1 MSSIETIALDEATR
15 YRYLNYAMS
24 VITSRA
30 LPDVR
35 DGLKPVQRRILYA
48 MYNNL
53 HLRPDGRFR
62 KSAAVVGEVMAKY
75 HPHGDSSIYE
85 AMVRMA
91 QHFSLLHT
99 LVDGQ
104 GNFGSMDGDSA
115 AAMRYTESKLTPI
128 AMELLTEL
136 KQRTVD
142 YQPTYDGQLFEPLVL
157 PAQFPNLLLN
167 GSEGI
172 AVGMATKIPP
182 HNLRELIDACLKII
196 ENPLIDNKS
205 LCKKCKGPDFPTGGL
220 ILNSK
225 EEILNIYETGSGPIK
240 LRGTWH
246 LEKEGRKKYVIIDE
260 IPYAVNKSTLI
271 EKIGSLIANKKIPQ
285 LEDIRD
291 ESTDQVRIVL
301 ALKVKQ
307 GGTAE
312 LTMQRAMAY
321 LCKKTPLQLNFN
333 VNLTCLVPDSES
345 GQARPVKANLKK
357 ILDEWLKFRF
367 TSMNRRVSHDL
378 NIINE
383 RLHLLE
389 GFSKAFEILDILI
402 GLIRKSEN
410 KKDAHA
416 RIKAMF
422 SFSDT
427 QIESI
432 LELRL
437 YKLAKLE
444 IYAIEEEMREKKEQA
459 EAFQFLL
466 DNPQAMWSELSRE
479 LLEIRKLYGTKRKT
493 VIGGAEEELTIA
505 DDAAYIL
512 DEKTY
517 VVVTKDGWIKRLG
530 RVSNVDKI
538 RTREGDF
545 ITSITKTNTKCTFG
559 FFSNQ
564 GTAYVMRVADIPA
577 TSGYGDPIQKYF
589 SFANG
594 EKIISAISF
603 DPRCLPPSQEIIE
616 DESAPPPY
624 GVAITHKS
632 RIIRFSLSTHATPS
646 NKTGRKY
653 MKPDG
658 VDDFIAY
665 VMPAGGDEWVCMAS
679 KKTRALSFLVSEITL
694 VRGAGKGIT
703 SAKIDKDDRLH
714 AFTITG
720 NRKIGLLVESSRGR
734 EFKITPKLHEGKR
747 ATRGAILLK
756 RDALKEWSPPMIRY
770 DEMYHYDESSE
781 STEEMSDENSEEG
794 SPIEGPGGLLLFRF
808 MDE

>member
-48 MYNNL
+48 MFNNL
-53 HLRPDGRFR
+53 HLRPDGRYR

-91 QHFSLLHT
+91 QPFSLLHT

-136 KQRTVD
+136 KQKTVD

-157 PAQFPNLLLN
+157 PAQFPNLLIN

-182 HNLRELIDACLKII
+182 HNLREVIDACLKII
-196 ENPLIDNKS
+196 ENPLIDNKA
-205 LCKKCKGPDFPTGGL
+205 LCKKVKGPDFPTGGL

-225 EEILNIYETGSGPIK
+225 EEIVNIYETGSGPVK
-240 LRGTWH
+240 VRGIWH
-246 LEKEGRKKYVIIDE
+246 LEKEGRKSFVIIDE
-260 IPYAVNKSTLI
+260 IPYAVNKSSLI

-285 LEDIRD
+285 LEDVRD

-307 GGTAE
+307 GSSAE

-321 LCKKTPLQLNFN
+321 LCKNTQLQLNFN
-333 VNLTCLVPDSES
+333 VNLTCLIPDAET
-345 GQARPVKANLKK
+345 GLARPHKANLKK
-357 ILDEWLKFRF
+357 ILDEWLRFRF
-367 TSMNRRVSHDL
+367 KSMQRRIQHDL
-378 NIINE
+378 NLINE

-389 GFSKAFEILDILI
+389 GFSKAFEILDELI
-402 GLIRKSEN
+402 ALIRKSEN
-410 KKDAHA
+410 KKDAHN
-416 RIKAMF
+416 RIKERF
-422 SFSDT
+422 NFSDT
-427 QIESI
+427 QIDSI

-444 IYAIEEEMREKKEQA
+444 IYAIEEEMKEKREQA

-466 DNPQAMWSELSRE
+466 DNPQALWSELSKE
-479 LLEIRKLYGTKRKT
+479 LLELRKLYGTKRKT
-493 VIGGAEEELTIA
+493 SIGGSEEELTIA
-505 DDAAYIL
+505 DDSAYIL

-530 RVSNVDKI
+530 RVSNIEKI

-545 ITSITKTNTKCTFG
+545 ISCVTKTNTKCTFG

-564 GTAYVMRVADIPA
+564 GTAYVMRVADIPS

-589 SFANG
+589 TFANG
-594 EKIISAISF
+594 ERIVSAISF
-603 DPRCLPPSQEIIE
+603 DSRCLPTPQETIE
-616 DESAPPPY
+616 DEAAPPPY
-624 GVAITHKS
+624 GVAITHKG
-632 RIIRFSLSTHATPS
+632 RIIKFSLSYHSTPS

-658 VDDFIAY
+658 SDDFIAH
-665 VMPAGGDEWVCMAS
+665 VMPASGDDWVCMTS
-679 KKTRALSFLVSEITL
+679 QKTRALAFSVSEITL

-703 SAKIDKDDRLH
+703 SAKLDKDDRLH

-720 NRKIGLLVESSRGR
+720 NRKEGLIVESSRGR

-747 ATRGAILLK
+747 ASRGSVLLK
-756 RDALKEWSPPMIRY
+756 RDGLKDWTPTLFRY
-770 DEMYHYDESSE
+770 DEMYHHEESSQD
-781 STEEMSDENSEEG
+781 SVDDSSEENT
-794 SPIEGPGGLLLFRF
+794 PLEGPDGLLLFRF

>member
-1 MSSIETIALDEATR
+1 MSSIETVALDEATR

-48 MYNNL
+48 MFNNL
-53 HLRPDGRFR
+53 HLRPDGRYR

-91 QHFSLLHT
+91 QPFSLLHT

-115 AAMRYTESKLTPI
+115 AAMRYTEAKLTPI

-136 KQRTVD
+136 KQKTVD

-196 ENPLIDNKS
+196 ENPLIDIKS
-205 LCKKCKGPDFPTGGL
+205 LCKKIKGPDFPTGGL
-220 ILNSK
+220 ILNAK
-225 EEILNIYETGSGPIK
+225 DEILNIYETGSGPVK

-246 LEKEGRKKYVIIDE
+246 LEKEGRKGYVIIDE

-271 EKIGSLIANKKIPQ
+271 EKIGSLILNKKIPQ
-285 LEDIRD
+285 LEDVRD

-301 ALKVKQ
+301 TLKIKQ
-307 GGTAE
+307 GSSAD

-321 LCKKTPLQLNFN
+321 LCKNTQLQLNFN
-333 VNLTCLVPDSES
+333 VNLTCLIPDSKS

-367 TSMNRRVSHDL
+367 KSMKRRIQHDL

-402 GLIRKSEN
+402 ELIRKSDN
-410 KKDAHA
+410 KKDAHS
-416 RIKAMF
+416 RIKSTF
-422 SFSDT
+422 EFTDT
-427 QIESI
+427 QIDSI

-444 IYAIEEEMREKKEQA
+444 IYAIEEEMKEKKEQA
-459 EAFQFLL
+459 SAFQFLL
-466 DNPQAMWSELSRE
+466 DNPQALWSELSKE

-493 VIGGAEEELTIA
+493 SIGGIEEELTIA
-505 DDAAYIL
+505 DDSAYIL

-530 RVSNVDKI
+530 RVSNIEKI

-545 ITSITKTNTKCTFG
+545 IASVTKTNTKCTFG

-564 GTAYVMRVADIPA
+564 GTAYVMRVADIPS

-589 SFANG
+589 TFANG
-594 EKIISAISF
+594 EKIVSAMSF
-603 DPRCLPPSQEIIE
+603 DPRCLPPPQENDE
-616 DESAPPPY
+616 DKSAPSPY
-624 GVAITHKS
+624 GVAITYKG
-632 RIIRFSLSTHATPS
+632 RIIRFSLSYHSTPS

-658 VDDFIAY
+658 ADDYIAH
-665 VMPAGGDEWVCMAS
+665 VMPASGDNWVCMTTQ
-679 KKTRALSFLVSEITL
+679 KTRALAFSVSEITL

-703 SAKIDKDDRLH
+703 SAKLDKDDRLH
-714 AFTITG
+714 AFTVTG
-720 NRKIGLLVESSRGR
+720 SRKEGLVVESSRGR
-734 EFKITPKLHEGKR
+734 DFKITPKLHEGKR
-747 ATRGAILLK
+747 ASRGTVLLK
-756 RDALKEWSPPMIRY
+756 RDALKEWTPPLFRY
-770 DEMYHYDESSE
+770 DEMYNHEESSQDSTEESSE
-781 STEEMSDENSEEG
+781 ENT
-794 SPIEGPGGLLLFRF
+794 PIEGPDGLLLFRF